1 MSLTG
6 IRASGTRHAAASRRT
21 SSNMPSQLVHG
32 ILQAKACV
40 TSLIDAARLQTER
53 VSNEAVIAA
62 KASHTS
68 SSRPNTL
75 VAQIEAARLAA
86 REQRGSKARAASGG
100 EGEGQRVI
108 VLWAADEDTIA
119 GIARNTYANP
129 GGVAQFDFHQSDNS
143 NVSFPLL
150 SFLSSSD
157 LMESARAWYFM
168 TSVFITSI

>member
-21 SSNMPSQLVHG
+21 SSNKPSQLAHG

-62 KASHTS
+62 KASYTS

-86 REQRGSKARAASGG
+86 REKRGSKARAARGG

-119 GIARNTYANP
+119 G
-129 GGVAQFDFHQSDNS
+129 
-143 NVSFPLL
+143 
-150 SFLSSSD
+150 SFLSRLAGPSPFFPPPFSAFFFVSFHSLPISSNHI
-157 LMESARAWYFM
+157 LYI
-168 TSVFITSI
+168 FIFVAFVHR